1 MKKLLIGLLSMAIIA
16 TVPANAKG
24 RGKEPCSGKKGGIK
38 SCADNGK
45 FLCKDGTISKSK
57 KVCK

>member
-1 MKKLLIGLLSMAIIA
+1 MKKLLAICTALMLI
-16 TVPANAKG
+16 TTPAMAKG
-24 RGKEPCSGKKGGIK
+24 NKPCSGKKGGIEACT
-38 SCADNGK
+38 SDGK